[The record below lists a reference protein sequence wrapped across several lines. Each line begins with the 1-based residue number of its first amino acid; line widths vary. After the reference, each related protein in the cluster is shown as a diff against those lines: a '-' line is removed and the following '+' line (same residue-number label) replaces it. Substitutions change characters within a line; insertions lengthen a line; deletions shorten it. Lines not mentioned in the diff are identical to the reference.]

1 MSVLLSLPR
10 TTDQSWSPP
19 LPAHGQ
25 GRQNADGEKKQ
36 IGRPMDPEYLDRD
49 ELMIVVATSYGWQ
62 WSKCAATPGCPRCS
76 KDIMSVSS
84 TYLVTAHR
92 NHRPHRDG
100 SRLLPAAT
108 RRREDCRGTYPAR
121 LLEDYA
127 PQVDQALRY
136 ERHSR
141 RDLQYAFSSLEV
153 PLPESSPRHCLRTVL
168 LRLPDTAAPKW
179 LQSTQEASF
188 LLHRKLHSFYLPGG
202 LALKHRFRRCSSLTI
217 PSPITVRPMV
227 TPSPESDAGE
237 GK

>member
-1 MSVLLSLPR
+1 MTSSHDGRDKDAGVTLGWNRSGSVIR
-10 TTDQSWSPP
+10 ER
-19 LPAHGQ
+19 GQ
-25 GRQNADGEKKQ
+25 RF
-36 IGRPMDPEYLDRD
+36 
-49 ELMIVVATSYGWQ
+49 ATSATGPLVVC
-62 WSKCAATPGCPRCS
+62 WSNPAPHRAICLRGRSGYNTTPRCS
-76 KDIMSVSS
+76 RDIMSVSS
-84 TYLVTAHR
+84 ANLVTAHR
-92 NHRPHRDG
+92 NHRRHRDG

-188 LLHRKLHSFYLPGG
+188 LLPPGRLGTQAPLSLVLVVDHPLAHHRSSDGNTL
-202 LALKHRFRRCSSLTI
+202 FRSQTQ
-217 PSPITVRPMV
+217 
-227 TPSPESDAGE
+227 EKGNGYAGRV
-237 GK
+237 